1 MTTAVNQMNL
11 NPNLYLANVNNAS
24 VANSTEDEQVFEFC
38 AANEAGISEGP
49 QDAPEEIGPVIAAIG
64 IGVGSTILSHYG
76 VKFLNWVTKQ

>member
-49 QDAPEEIGPVIAAIG
+49 QDAPEEGIGLFCLGVGVAIG
-64 IGVGSTILSHYG
+64 TD
-76 VKFLNWVTKQ
+76 FLLGLIDKKLGI